1 MFCPQCGST
10 QSEELKFC
18 KVCGVNLYAVMQVV
32 AAKEDEKF
40 DWNKT
45 WVTEMFLSAAEKKR
59 RKEEVERKRGIT
71 PEIKRY
77 NEIKA
82 GVIVSSV
89 GIALAIFLFVFMGGL
104 IATSKVSQD
113 AAEILSRLWVAGVI
127 PLFVGLALIT
137 NGIVVSKKLVEA
149 AKRNSRMAHEGL
161 EDANPNS
168 ILTGETISSPAQP
181 FSVTEPTTKHL
192 GRSGQK

>member
-10 QSEELKFC
+10 QSEDLRFC

-32 AAKEDEKF
+32 AAKEPEEKF

-45 WVTEMFLSAAEKKR
+45 WVTEMFLSATEKKR
-59 RKEEVERKRGIT
+59 RKEELERRRGIT

-82 GVIVSSV
+82 GVIVSSL
-89 GIALAIFLFVFMGGL
+89 GIALGILLFVLMGGI
-104 IATSKVSQD
+104 IASGEVSPGE
-113 AAEILSRLWVAGVI
+113 AEILSRVWIAGVI

-137 NGIVVSKKLVEA
+137 NGVIVSRKLVEA
-149 AKRNSRMAHEGL
+149 ANRNSLEIQQGL
-161 EDANPNS
+161 EGDPHSLPLDRFGHDA
-168 ILTGETISSPAQP
+168 PA
-181 FSVTEPTTKHL
+181 FSVTEQTTKHL
-192 GRSGQK
+192 DGPPQK